1 MNTEKLLHPVH
12 PGEVLLEEF
21 LKPLGISQR
30 AFARAIHVPANRVN
44 DIVLGRRSVTGDTA
58 LRFSKALGTTPDF
71 WIGLQADYELDM
83 ARIEAQNKDH
93 EEIQPVIQ
101 E

>member
-1 MNTEKLLHPVH
+1 MKTDLLQPVH

-21 LKPLGISQR
+21 LKPLEISQR

-44 DIVLGRRSVTGDTA
+44 DIVLKRRSITGDTA
-58 LRFSKALGTTPDF
+58 LRFSKALGTTPEF

-83 ARIEAQNKDH
+83 ARIEAGNKDH
-93 EEIQPVIQ
+93 EEIKRVTQPV
-101 E
+101 